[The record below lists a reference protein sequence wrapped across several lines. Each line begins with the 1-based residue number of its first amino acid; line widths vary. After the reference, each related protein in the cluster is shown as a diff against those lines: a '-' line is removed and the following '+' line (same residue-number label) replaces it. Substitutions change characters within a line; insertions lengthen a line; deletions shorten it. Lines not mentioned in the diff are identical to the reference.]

1 MSIKQNNEILA
12 GDIRAALR
20 RNLVQTSI
28 APQTS
33 GGVTVESNDDGFWIL
48 NGSSSVEREIA
59 VNIYLNTGRYRITG
73 CPNRDNTELRLHKE
87 DWSWAVY
94 SRGGNGT
101 TFTITE
107 DIKGLFSLGIYIQ
120 AGVTYTNVVFKP
132 MITSDLET
140 NYDDF
145 VTYDSYDNSLVKPIS
160 GFPGGIPTASDRVL
174 FEQNGEEKSTSISA
188 VGKVIGI
195 NTDLLWTNANPTS
208 EFPEQFISLDLSKYK
223 YILINFYFDVNNTRR
238 THLCLVDKVDKPV
251 TVSSVYDQFG
261 IARQIT
267 GVKDNGVSI
276 GPGVITSYP
285 VGGAEYSI
293 HNAQMVPYQIYGVK

>member
-1 MSIKQNNEILA
+1 MSIKQNHEILA

-20 RNLVQTSI
+20 RNLVQTFI

-48 NGSSSVEREIA
+48 NGSSSVEREIS
-59 VNIYLNTGRYRITG
+59 VSIYLNTGRYRITG
-73 CPNRDNTELRLHKE
+73 CPNRDDTELRLHKS
-87 DWSWAVY
+87 DWSWSVY
-94 SRGGNGT
+94 SRGGSGT

-107 DIKGLFSLGIYIQ
+107 DIKGWFLLGIYAQ

-145 VTYDSYDNSLVKPIS
+145 VLYDNPPVTPIS
-160 GFPGGIPTASDRVL
+160 DFPSGIPTASDKVL
-174 FEQNGEEKSTSISA
+174 FEQNGEEKSASISD

-208 EFPEQFISLDLSKYK
+208 EFPGQFISLDLSKYK
-223 YILINFYFDVNNTRR
+223 YILINFYFDMNNTRR
-238 THLCLVDKVDKPV
+238 THLCLLDKVDKPV
-251 TVSSVYDQFG
+251 SVSNVYDQFG

-267 GVKDNGVSI
+267 GVRDNGVSI
-276 GPGVITSYP
+276 GSGVITSYP
-285 VGGAEYSI
+285 VGGAEYTI
-293 HNAQMVPYQIYGVK
+293 HNAQMIPHQIYGVK